1 MIGNLLSQDEQ
12 SMEDEILT
20 KKFISD
26 TSVQPVKQL
35 PVPEDVACKTRA
47 SLPKKQ
53 TSQAQVD
60 ENHDKL
66 GVSENEPRDLPFA
79 VVASESENKEC
90 EKDSI
95 MSSAIAIQ
103 GSSDCSS

>member
-1 MIGNLLSQDEQ
+1 
-12 SMEDEILT
+12 MEDEILT

-26 TSVQPVKQL
+26 TSVQPVKLL
-35 PVPEDVACKTRA
+35 PVPEDVVSNMRA
-47 SLPKKQ
+47 SLPKKRA
-53 TSQAQVD
+53 SQAQVD
-60 ENHDKL
+60 ENQDNF
-66 GVSENEPRDLPFA
+66 GASENEPRDLPFV

-95 MSSAIAIQ
+95 MSSAVAIQ